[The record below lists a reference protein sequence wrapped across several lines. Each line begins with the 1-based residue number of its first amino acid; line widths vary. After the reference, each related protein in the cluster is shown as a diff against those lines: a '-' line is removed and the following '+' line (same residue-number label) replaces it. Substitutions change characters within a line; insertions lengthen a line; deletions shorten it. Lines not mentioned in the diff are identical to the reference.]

1 MGSPGFADSAT
12 ISGNTITGDSG
23 GDSCSSLTLNSGTL
37 DLTPMASWASLS
49 VTNGAT
55 ISGGTLSMGSG
66 TLSVGGALSVAG
78 TLSGG
83 SGTLSVGG
91 ALSVPGTLSG
101 GSGTISLGGT
111 LSVAGTLSGGT
122 GTISL
127 GGASSITGT
136 FAFTGV
142 GGTINGG
149 GGGGNTLVIASDNA
163 LSGPA
168 FSLVNH
174 ATLQVQTMGNGVSG
188 GTFSISS
195 TSTLQVDGTGAMYIP
210 GPLQGVC
217 RSPVRALS
225 LFRVLTIS
233 VTTWWWLCTYRQ
245 WCCQGSR
252 HFASRWL
259 WHVEYHRCAID
270 QLHHRHFR
278 CELWNGHHHF
288 GRYTQLE

>member
-83 SGTLSVGG
+83 SGT
-91 ALSVPGTLSG
+91 
-101 GSGTISLGGT
+101 ISLGGA

-136 FAFTGV
+136 FASG
-142 GGTINGG
+142 GGTIN
-149 GGGGNTLVIASDNA
+149 GGGGNTLVIAGNNA